1 MLTHKWNQSPAAELA
16 VLGGCGDRV
25 GAHWA
30 TAATAIVA
38 LAIYPLA
45 FALAPHLA
53 EARDKERSYPDNSPH
68 RSGIAST

>member
-1 MLTHKWNQSPAAELA
+1 VTGSAL
-16 VLGGCGDRV
+16 
-25 GAHWA
+25 

-53 EARDKERSYPDNSPH
+53 KVREKERSRPDNSPH